1 MARPPLTSPWTPEQD
16 ERLKV
21 LAAQEATATR
31 AAAALKRPILSV
43 RVRARKLGVPLLGL
57 REARKKLAAAQPVPD
72 KFDMSP
78 KW

>member
-21 LAAQEATATR
+21 LAAQGATATR

-43 RVRARKLGVPLLGL
+43 RVRARKLGVPLLGPRAL
-57 REARKKLAAAQPVPD
+57 RAKFRALEEAVIHTSERRP
-72 KFDMSP
+72 
-78 KW
+78 